1 MNNAEDQDAIFSR
14 VWKAFRKAVRSDSAA
29 ADMIYR
35 SLRADGRIKCSC
47 SKPKIKR
54 RRGTRFYVC
63 LGCKSKY
70 WFTSGTLFEGAYR
83 LRAWLAAVWFKER
96 GVAIS
101 SSALAVLLDIAQST
115 ALNIQ
120 KKVSLVIYRQMD
132 DDAPVFSV
140 ARLVAA
146 IIKRSKDSPA
156 SCHPRAEVDLTK
168 AAGTATIDVDTA
180 ALDVGTTVP
189 DGDTQVLPL
198 SVSEPLAY
206 QILYFLRQFF
216 HGVSRKY
223 LQLYVVAF
231 CCHRANSRWEKNS
244 ILRACLKH
252 PPISYEQLLEFSSP
266 PFLKVEG
273 LQV

>member
-1 MNNAEDQDAIFSR
+1 MNNTEDQDAIFSR

-54 RRGTRFYVC
+54 KRGTRFYVC

-70 WFTSGTLFEGAYR
+70 WFTSGTLFEGAHR

-101 SSALAVLLDIAQST
+101 SSALAVLLEIAQST

-132 DDAPVFSV
+132 DDAPVFSIT
-140 ARLVAA
+140 RLVAA

-156 SCHPRAEVDLTK
+156 SCHPRAEVELTK
-168 AAGTATIDVDTA
+168 AAGTATLEVDTT
-180 ALDVGTTVP
+180 GP
-189 DGDTQVLPL
+189 GGDTQVLPL
-198 SVSEPLAY
+198 AVSEPLAY

-244 ILRACLKH
+244 ILQACLKH

-266 PFLKVEG
+266 PFLKIEG

>member
-1 MNNAEDQDAIFSR
+1 MNNTEDQDAIFSR

-35 SLRADGRIKCSC
+35 SLRADRRIKCSC

-54 RRGTRFYVC
+54 KRGTRFYVC

-156 SCHPRAEVDLTK
+156 SCHPRAEVELTK
-168 AAGTATIDVDTA
+168 TAGTATIDVDTA

-266 PFLKVEG
+266 PYLKVES
-273 LQV
+273 L

>member
-1 MNNAEDQDAIFSR
+1 MNNTEDQDAIFSR

-47 SKPKIKR
+47 PKPKIKR
-54 RRGTRFYVC
+54 KRGTRFYVC

-132 DDAPVFSV
+132 DDAPVFSI

-146 IIKRSKDSPA
+146 IIKRSKDTPA
-156 SCHPRAEVDLTK
+156 SCHPREEVELTK
-168 AAGTATIDVDTA
+168 DAATAALGVDTA
-180 ALDVGTTVP
+180 VP

-206 QILYFLRQFF
+206 QILYFLRLYF

-223 LQLYVVAF
+223 LQLYVVSF
-231 CCHRANSRWEKNS
+231 CCYGANSRWEKNS
-244 ILRACLKH
+244 ILRACLEH

-266 PFLKVEG
+266 PFLKVEAF
-273 LQV
+273 

>member
-14 VWKAFRKAVRSDSAA
+14 VWKAFRKAVRSDGAA
-29 ADMIYR
+29 ADMIFR

-54 RRGTRFYVC
+54 KRGTRFYVC

-70 WFTSGTLFEGAYR
+70 WFTSGTLFEGACR

-132 DDAPVFSV
+132 DDAPVFSI
-140 ARLVAA
+140 ARLLAA

-156 SCHPRAEVDLTK
+156 SCHPRVEVELTK
-168 AAGTATIDVDTA
+168 SASTAASDIDPAAIDLDTA
-180 ALDVGTTVP
+180 AHDY
-189 DGDTQVLPL
+189 DTQVLPL
-198 SVSEPLAY
+198 SVSGPLAN

-231 CCHRANSRWEKNS
+231 CCHRASSRWEKNS

-273 LQV
+273 L

>member
-47 SKPKIKR
+47 TKPKIKR
-54 RRGTRFYVC
+54 KRGTRFYVC

-96 GVAIS
+96 GVVIS
-101 SSALAVLLDIAQST
+101 SSALAVILDIAQST

-132 DDAPVFSV
+132 DDAPVFSI

-156 SCHPRAEVDLTK
+156 SCHPRAELDLTE
-168 AAGTATIDVDTA
+168 TAHATLADVA
-180 ALDVGTTVP
+180 VPGIAFP

-198 SVSEPLAY
+198 AVSEPLAY
-206 QILYFLRQFF
+206 QILSFLRQFF

-244 ILRACLKH
+244 ILSACLKH
-252 PPISYEQLLEFSSP
+252 APISDTQLLEFSSP
-266 PFLKVEG
+266 MFLKVEG
-273 LQV
+273 L

>member
-1 MNNAEDQDAIFSR
+1 MNNTEDQNAIFSR

-54 RRGTRFYVC
+54 KRGTRFYVC

-132 DDAPVFSV
+132 DDAPVFSI
-140 ARLVAA
+140 ARLVSA
-146 IIKRSKDSPA
+146 IVKRSKDSPA
-156 SCHPRAEVDLTK
+156 SCHPREEVELTK
-168 AAGTATIDVDTA
+168 EANTA
-180 ALDVGTTVP
+180 ALDVDTQVP
-189 DGDTQVLPL
+189 DVDTQVLPL
-198 SVSEPLAY
+198 AVSEPLAY

-231 CCHRANSRWEKNS
+231 CCHRPNSRWEKNS
-244 ILRACLKH
+244 ILRACLEH
-252 PPISYEQLLEFSSP
+252 PPVSYAQLLEFSSP
-266 PFLKVEG
+266 PLLKVEG
-273 LQV
+273 L

>member
-1 MNNAEDQDAIFSR
+1 MNNAEDQDAIFCR

-156 SCHPRAEVDLTK
+156 SCHPRAEVELTK
-168 AAGTATIDVDTA
+168 TAHATVAGVEEPDV
-180 ALDVGTTVP
+180 
-189 DGDTQVLPL
+189 DTQVLPL

-266 PFLKVEG
+266 PFLKVES
-273 LQV
+273 L

>member
-156 SCHPRAEVDLTK
+156 SCHPRAEVELTK
-168 AAGTATIDVDTA
+168 TAHATVAGVADPDV
-180 ALDVGTTVP
+180 
-189 DGDTQVLPL
+189 DTQVLPL

-206 QILYFLRQFF
+206 QIIYFLRQFF

-273 LQV
+273 L